1 MSESSRTD
9 PLRRIAAERGRLLGE
24 LGVRPEDAR
33 WARLEADAIA
43 GLVTP
48 ELPIRMPRALARWWH
63 RLRRAGR

>member
-1 MSESSRTD
+1 MKESPD

-24 LGVRPEDAR
+24 LGVRPHDVR

-48 ELPIRMPRALARWWH
+48 ALPLRLPRTLTRLLQ
-63 RLRRAGR
+63 RLRRLVS